1 MGDDTDKRLAAKRSA
16 YNTLDAIKAAGLGPV
31 KRKAR
36 TGLYV
41 LLSLLLV
48 AAVGAGVYFGLAFWT
63 DTEIPE
69 SGPRKASGY
78 KQLEDQHL
86 SSDEAARIRGMF
98 EVEEAP
104 AQPGSAP
111 RRRTVFEKQLLAFYQ
126 NQKGAKHDYVPVEP
140 KYSDGLQ
147 MHTGTVSEPG
157 APGKT
162 EAAPNGPKRIG
173 GPQRLSNAQISAVV
187 SKHRKR
193 IKRRLE
199 RDLNRYPELA
209 GKLVLIVRVRP
220 DGTVERAQVETPKY
234 HGTGIEEFLLR
245 DVAGW
250 KFPRFDGVPYDL
262 TFPLLLSG
270 K

>member
-41 LLSLLLV
+41 VLGLLLM
-48 AAVGAGVYFGLAFWT
+48 ASVGAGVYFGLVYWA
-63 DTEIPE
+63 DTEVPQA
-69 SGPRKASGY
+69 GPKKATGY
-78 KQLEDQHL
+78 KQLEDQNL
-86 SSDEAARIRGMF
+86 SADDAARIKGMF
-98 EVEEAP
+98 EVDRAP
-104 AQPGSAP
+104 AQPGAAP
-111 RRRTVFEKQLLAFYQ
+111 RRKTVFDRQLLAFYQ
-126 NQKGAKHDYVPVEP
+126 DQKGAKHDYVPAEP
-140 KYSDGLQ
+140 KYTDGLLIQ
-147 MHTGTVSEPG
+147 TGTVSGPG
-157 APGKT
+157 AVDKQ
-162 EAAPNGPKRIG
+162 EAVPTGPKRIG

-209 GKLVLIVRVRP
+209 GKLILIVRVRP

-234 HGTGIEEFLLR
+234 HGTGIEEFLLK
-245 DVAGW
+245 DVARW

-262 TFPLLLSG
+262 TFPFILSG